1 MKGMTP
7 EQLAMLA
14 SSSNGSSSINMAEI
28 LGSADG
34 NPQAI
39 QMMLAQAANP
49 QLTQQARK
57 LYVGNLPVGIA
68 INEQMLTEFFNS
80 TVTRLGI
87 TTPNPVL
94 SSWRSSEGTFCFVEF
109 RSVQDT
115 TTCLTLLQGVTL
127 GGRSLR
133 VGRPAGYKPPP
144 PQFANYIVG
153 CPSSTFKPPSI
164 PPGLNTTMSS
174 LVGADLG
181 ITNPLLTSM
190 QGLSQVKQES
200 SPAPTKVLL
209 LLHMVTAE
217 ELMDDD
223 EFSDIVLDIREECEK
238 FGTVEQIVIPRP
250 IGKETENENG
260 GDNIT
265 GPRVGIG
272 VGRIFIKYNG
282 VKGSTAAKEALN
294 GRTFNSNR
302 VAASFY
308 SEDNFTKK
316 IYV

>member
-14 SSSNGSSSINMAEI
+14 NNASGSSSVNMAEI

-80 TVTRLGI
+80 TVARLGI

-144 PQFANYIVG
+144 AQFANYIVG
-153 CPSSTFKPPSI
+153 CPTSTFKPPSI
-164 PPGLNTTMSS
+164 PPGFNANMAS
-174 LVGADLG
+174 LAGMQMG
-181 ITNPLLTSM
+181 MTNPLLAGM
-190 QGLSQVKQES
+190 QVLPQPKQDS
-200 SPAPTKVLL
+200 NPTPTPVLL
-209 LLHMVTAE
+209 LLHMVNAD
-217 ELMDDD
+217 ELLDDD
-223 EFSDIVLDIREECEK
+223 EFNDIVLDIREECEK
-238 FGTVEQIVIPRP
+238 FGKVEQIVIPRP
-250 IGKETENENG
+250 LGKENDKDSDE
-260 GDNIT
+260 

-272 VGRIFIKYNG
+272 VGRIFVKYAD
-282 VKGSTAAKEALN
+282 VKGSVAARDALN

-302 VAASFY
+302 VDASFY
-308 SEDNFTKK
+308 NVDNFLKK
-316 IYV
+316 IFV